1 MSPTR
6 RFRVTRSSPG
16 PASLGGVRTAII
28 AESFLP
34 NMNGVTHSLL
44 RVLDHLADRGDDVL
58 VIAPG
63 TRRDGPKEVAGAR
76 IVRVPSIALPKY
88 RRVRVAPGGVARIR
102 RLLQRFA
109 PDVVHLA
116 SPFVL
121 GWRGVLAAQ
130 DLGLPSVAVYQ
141 TEVPAYAARY
151 GMRGLETAL
160 WNHVRTIQQHSS
172 LTLAPSSYAVDQLT
186 DLGVEDVRLWA
197 RGVDSTRCHPSRRC
211 AAFRAAAG
219 VSEGGAGPEVVVGFV
234 GRLAAEKQIEDLR
247 VLSDLPSVRVVIVG
261 EGPQQ
266 ERLRRLLPRAHF
278 TGFLG

>member
-6 RFRVTRSSPG
+6 RLRVTRSSPG

-44 RVLDHLADRGDDVL
+44 LVLDHLARRGAEVR
-58 VIAPG
+58 VSAQG
-63 TRRDGPKEVAGAR
+63 TRRHGQKEVAASR

-88 RRVRVAPGGVARIR
+88 RSVRVAPGGVARIR

-130 DLGLPSVAVYQ
+130 PL
-141 TEVPAYAARY
+141 
-151 GMRGLETAL
+151 
-160 WNHVRTIQQHSS
+160 
-172 LTLAPSSYAVDQLT
+172 
-186 DLGVEDVRLWA
+186 
-197 RGVDSTRCHPSRRC
+197 
-211 AAFRAAAG
+211 
-219 VSEGGAGPEVVVGFV
+219 
-234 GRLAAEKQIEDLR
+234 
-247 VLSDLPSVRVVIVG
+247 
-261 EGPQQ
+261 
-266 ERLRRLLPRAHF
+266 
-278 TGFLG
+278 

>member
-63 TRRDGPKEVAGAR
+63 TRRAAPAEVASVG
-76 IVRVPSIALPKY
+76 IVRAPSLARPKY
-88 RRVRVAPGGVARIR
+88 RRVRVAPGGVPRIR

-121 GWRGVLAAQ
+121 GWRGVLAAEA
-130 DLGLPSVAVYQ
+130 LGLVAGDGWQ
-141 TEVPAYAARY
+141 TEV
-151 GMRGLETAL
+151 
-160 WNHVRTIQQHSS
+160 
-172 LTLAPSSYAVDQLT
+172 
-186 DLGVEDVRLWA
+186 
-197 RGVDSTRCHPSRRC
+197 
-211 AAFRAAAG
+211 
-219 VSEGGAGPEVVVGFV
+219 
-234 GRLAAEKQIEDLR
+234 
-247 VLSDLPSVRVVIVG
+247 
-261 EGPQQ
+261 
-266 ERLRRLLPRAHF
+266 
-278 TGFLG
+278 